1 MIAIR
6 RINEEHLLDNI
17 DWDFVWLFP
26 QCSEALT
33 TGMAV
38 DLIRDYDVDVM
49 MGLPCGKSGLN
60 GGSMATFSNI
70 PVASFASTWS
80 DFSDKSRF
88 PTFARSIPSVA
99 QTARAIIKLL
109 NFFGWDQIAVVY
121 TDDRDRRKCYNL
133 NNEIQDQNAV
143 NSGKSLKFNY
153 INGIVQNV
161 TDEALLGFLK
171 KTSTLARIILA
182 CFDSDTDK
190 RRFMLH
196 AYDSNMINNE
206 YVYIFPEHAPRANL
220 DAFRTEIPKLMR
232 LPPFNCTTDCDLP
245 DAQYGSVNS
254 PYMHDAMYMYA
265 RALNKTLSEDPTQVR
280 NGTRIREN
288 CEMSFE
294 GISGNVRIMANG
306 DRLQNFRFESFDAN
320 GTRLHFGILRSSE
333 DNLKVQMLE
342 FNEPYTSASMWATRG
357 GREPLDVPICGF
369 FGNSC
374 PVSFMEQNGAIVI
387 PVSVVFVLLVLL
399 LVAAVVYNIYGQILR
414 KRLENSL
421 WQIENDELVQIDA
434 AQSIN
439 SSEQSVKT
447 TSTTHSIPSVFRK
460 KVAKN
465 SRYNFCYR
473 RRELV
478 AVRKHKTHVQFTPED
493 EAEFRAMRSMT
504 HDNVNQF
511 HGLSRDLTGNMSVW
525 KALPRGSLRDILE
538 KDSISFDW
546 FFKFSLIRDIF
557 EGMEYLHN
565 SILRVHGRLTSK
577 SCLVNDRW
585 QVRLSD
591 YGLSTIRNYEK
602 LPARDMLWT
611 APELY
616 DKQPL
621 LKPTTASDVYSFG
634 ILCSELVTEMEAFA
648 VHKNEQNMTDDDV
661 VYRVLKGERP
671 PFRPII
677 NLPANTDVNPTI
689 VNLIR
694 DCWSENPEDRPSMKM
709 IRTVFKGMKQ
719 GKSASLMD
727 HVLSL
732 MEKYAGSLEQE
743 VADRTKALLEE
754 QKKSDILLY
763 RMLPRQVADKLKA
776 GQPIPPESFEQVTI
790 MFSDIVSFTK
800 LASESTPLQVVNMLN
815 ELCTIF
821 DGIIDEHD
829 VYKVETIG
837 DGYLCVSGLPNR
849 NGTAHVSQ
857 IADMCL
863 AFHRSV
869 ASFKIPHLPGEK
881 VQLRIGMHT
890 GSVVAG
896 VIGLT
901 MPRYCLFGDSVNT
914 ASRMESHGK
923 AGMIHITPE
932 SNEYLVNEYETES
945 RGESIIKGKGVM
957 ETFWLK
963 SKKAN
968 FNERQKSAL

>member
-1 MIAIR
+1 MRPVFGYETTAAAVTIAIR

-33 TGMAV
+33 SGMTV
-38 DLIRDYDVDVM
+38 NLIRDYDVDVI
-49 MGLPCGKSGLN
+49 MGLPCAKSALN
-60 GGSMATFSNI
+60 AGSLATFSSI
-70 PVASFASTWS
+70 PTLSFASTWS

-88 PTFARSIPSVA
+88 PTFARSVPSVA
-99 QTARAIIKLL
+99 QTARSVLKLL
-109 NFFGWDQIAVVY
+109 DFFNWDQIAVLY
-121 TDDRDRRKCYNL
+121 TDDQERRKCYNL

-153 INGIVQNV
+153 INGIVKNV
-161 TDEALLGFLK
+161 TDDALTDFLEK
-171 KTSTLARIILA
+171 ASSLARIIFA

-196 AYDSNMINNE
+196 AYDSNMIGNE
-206 YVYIFPEHAPRANL
+206 YVYIFPEHAPKSNSATMWKSSSSGNTSDGRDEDAKKAFQAAIILSCLLLLNLKYGGTISCFCDVVHSDVEWDLTSAKDL

-232 LPPFNCTTDCDLP
+232 LPPFNCTTDCDWP

-265 RALNKTLSEDPTQVR
+265 RALNKTLSEDPTQ
-280 NGTRIREN
+280 
-288 CEMSFE
+288 
-294 GISGNVRIMANG
+294 
-306 DRLQNFRFESFDAN
+306 
-320 GTRLHFGILRSSE
+320 
-333 DNLKVQMLE
+333 MLE
-342 FNEPYTSASMWATRG
+342 FNEPYTSALIWSTRG
-357 GREPLDVPICGF
+357 GQAPLDVPICGF
-369 FGNSC
+369 SGKSC

-399 LVAAVVYNIYGQILR
+399 LVAAVVYNIYGRILR

-648 VHKNEQNMTDDDV
+648 VHKNEQNMTDDD
-661 VYRVLKGERP
+661 
-671 PFRPII
+671 
-677 NLPANTDVNPTI
+677 D
-689 VNLIR
+689 
-694 DCWSENPEDRPSMKM
+694 
-709 IRTVFKGMKQ
+709 
-719 GKSASLMD
+719 
-727 HVLSL
+727 
-732 MEKYAGSLEQE
+732 
-743 VADRTKALLEE
+743 
-754 QKKSDILLY
+754 
-763 RMLPRQVADKLKA
+763 
-776 GQPIPPESFEQVTI
+776 
-790 MFSDIVSFTK
+790 
-800 LASESTPLQVVNMLN
+800 
-815 ELCTIF
+815 
-821 DGIIDEHD
+821 
-829 VYKVETIG
+829 
-837 DGYLCVSGLPNR
+837 
-849 NGTAHVSQ
+849 
-857 IADMCL
+857 
-863 AFHRSV
+863 
-869 ASFKIPHLPGEK
+869 
-881 VQLRIGMHT
+881 
-890 GSVVAG
+890 
-896 VIGLT
+896 
-901 MPRYCLFGDSVNT
+901 
-914 ASRMESHGK
+914 
-923 AGMIHITPE
+923 
-932 SNEYLVNEYETES
+932 
-945 RGESIIKGKGVM
+945 
-957 ETFWLK
+957 
-963 SKKAN
+963 
-968 FNERQKSAL
+968 

>member
-1 MIAIR
+1 MRLAVSFAMITFAVRSFCLLQQPADRRTIKIGFLMASDPAHRPTVGYTTTASAVMIAIR

-38 DLIRDYDVDVM
+38 DLVRDYDVDVM

-161 TDEALLGFLK
+161 TDEALLGFLE

-196 AYDSNMINNE
+196 AYDNNMIGNE
-206 YVYIFPEHAPRANL
+206 YVYIFPEHAPRA
-220 DAFRTEIPKLMR
+220 
-232 LPPFNCTTDCDLP
+232 
-245 DAQYGSVNS
+245 S
-254 PYMHDAMYMYA
+254 
-265 RALNKTLSEDPTQVR
+265 
-280 NGTRIREN
+280 
-288 CEMSFE
+288 
-294 GISGNVRIMANG
+294 ISGNVRIMANG

-333 DNLKVQMLE
+333 DNLKMLE

-399 LVAAVVYNIYGQILR
+399 LIAAVVYNIYGRILR

-557 EGMEYLHN
+557 EVGWKWSPFLNKQFKGMEYLHH

-671 PFRPII
+671 PFRPLI
-677 NLPANTDVNPTI
+677 NLPANTDGNPTI

-776 GQPIPPESFEQVTI
+776 GQSIPPESFEQVTI